1 MDLFQKTAI
10 KKRKIKKNA
19 FRQKVCRLL
28 GDMLQNGFSLQ
39 EALQFMAKLPKE
51 EGYLGQTVLA
61 ELAGGKNVAEAFEAV
76 CFSKNLLLQLSLA
89 QIHGDL
95 AETLEVMA
103 DTLTLQEKQQQAL
116 KKVMIYPALLLS
128 FVFGILLVLKFFLLP
143 QLKATSDFSEH
154 SGLQSLEQLPDIV
167 AGVLLGI
174 FLISSLVM
182 LWLKRQTP
190 FFQGKFLSRFP
201 FLGSFYRL
209 YITAIFSREF
219 GKLFKL
225 GLDLR
230 KVYEVLAQQK
240 LHPLMQE
247 MAKKG
252 EVLAA
257 EGQELTTTLA
267 SEKFFQ
273 KELVYMIQT
282 GEMKGK
288 LGDELLYFSQYLWQ
302 KLMEKIE
309 SALKWIQ
316 PLIFLFVAVLI
327 VFLYAALLLPMYGNQ
342 MEVF

>member
-1 MDLFQKTAI
+1 MDLFQKKAM
-10 KKRKIKKNA
+10 KKRRFRKNA
-19 FRQKVCRLL
+19 FRGKVCRLL
-28 GDMLQNGFSLQ
+28 GDMLENGFSLQ

-51 EGYLGQTVLA
+51 EGYLGRTVLK
-61 ELAGGKNVAEAFEAV
+61 ELAQGKKVAEAFTAV
-76 CFSKNLLLQLSLA
+76 YFSQNLLLQLSLA

-95 AETLEVMA
+95 GETLKVMA
-103 DTLTLQEKQQQAL
+103 TTLALQEKQQQTL
-116 KKVMIYPALLLS
+116 KKVLVYPILLLS
-128 FVFGILLVLKFFLLP
+128 FVFGILLILKFFLLP
-143 QLKATSDFSEH
+143 QLQATGDFSEA
-154 SGLQSLEQLPDIV
+154 SGLKLLEKLPDIL
-167 AGVLLGI
+167 AGFLLAV
-174 FLISSLVM
+174 FLLSILFKT
-182 LWLKRQTP
+182 WLRHKTP
-190 FFQGKFLSRFP
+190 LFQSAFLSRLP
-201 FLGSFYRL
+201 FLGEFYQL

-230 KVYEVLAQQK
+230 KVYEVLAQQN

-252 EVLAA
+252 QILAQ

-273 KELVYMIQT
+273 KELAYMIQT

-309 SALKWIQ
+309 AALKWIQ
-316 PLIFLFVAVLI
+316 PVIFLLVALLI
-327 VFLYAALLLPMYGNQ
+327 VFLYAALLLPMYGNS